1 MTKARYATALTGGT
15 AGALDA
21 KAVATLSEGD
31 IAFVATGSV
40 LYVYRFVA
48 AATDA
53 ESSPSRIRP
62 DDYATAGVWYLQN
75 VSADYSQMVR
85 NDIDGGDITTS
96 SQVIT
101 VTPCSCWDSTRGTF
115 LQTLVNKTWTV
126 AATNNLE
133 VYLFLVRLNNGTID
147 VKGYS
152 SYAAA
157 ASDVGV
163 NITHWRFISWAKNN
177 GSGVLMPY
185 RQVGPYVQWIASNT
199 PVITSSLTTSF
210 VSYSLSAIVPVSIL
224 YSIGIQPDTANVSA
238 VVELSYDGSNI
249 LSRMSKADHSINPLD
264 VQPVDAIYMKYYNAT
279 TAVCIRSIT
288 LRR

>member
-1 MTKARYATALTGGT
+1 MTTARYATALTGGG

-21 KAVATLSEGD
+21 KAVATLADGD
-31 IAFVATGSV
+31 IAWVATGSV
-40 LYVYRFVA
+40 LYVYKFVA

-96 SQVIT
+96 GQVIT

-115 LQTLVNKTWTV
+115 LQTLVNKIWTV
-126 AATNNLE
+126 PATNNLE

-152 SYAAA
+152 TDGGA

-163 NITHWRFISWAKNN
+163 NITHYRRLHWNKNN
-177 GSGVLMPY
+177 GSGVLMPCQQIGN
-185 RQVGPYVQWIASNT
+185 RLDWLSASNRPILT
-199 PVITSSLTTSF
+199 TSLTTSF
-210 VSYSLSAIVPVSIL
+210 VGYTISSYIPKDLVSEFKLVGLNVSYAPIYSLDNSTIYETTMYSADGISTVIPSVATL
-224 YSIGIQPDTANVSA
+224 YVKA
-238 VVELSYDGSNI
+238 GS
-249 LSRMSKADHSINPLD
+249 
-264 VQPVDAIYMKYYNAT
+264 AT
-279 TAVCIRSIT
+279 TVAVHFSS
-288 LRR
+288 LVFRR